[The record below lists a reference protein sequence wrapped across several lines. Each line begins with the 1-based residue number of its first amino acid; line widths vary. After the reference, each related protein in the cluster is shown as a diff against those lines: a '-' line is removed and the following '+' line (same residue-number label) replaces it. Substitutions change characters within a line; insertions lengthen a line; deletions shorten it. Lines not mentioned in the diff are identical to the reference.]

1 MDPIETMEVLLFKYI
16 IHALELRDSN
26 LYKFIKFWLKNY
38 QPHDKGQ
45 VGPWLKIVLATKTQ
59 KNSWVNFM

>member
-1 MDPIETMEVLLFKYI
+1 VDPIETMEVFLFKYI

-26 LYKFIKFWLKNY
+26 LLKFIKFWLKNY

-45 VGPWLKIVLATKTQ
+45 VGP
-59 KNSWVNFM
+59 